1 MKNKHLTY
9 EQRYGIEVML
19 KTKITKKEIYKSLG
33 ILPLRFT
40 ENSNEIVNQEAMML
54 SMLKC

>member
-19 KTKITKKEIYKSLG
+19 KTKINKKEIYKSLG
-33 ILPLRFT
+33 IPSSTLY
-40 ENSNEIVNQEAMML
+40 
-54 SMLKC
+54 